1 MSTNIAG
8 TTTAGTTI
16 VNTTV
21 VNTTVVNATI
31 ANTNIAN
38 TALTNTAVT
47 NTAESSTTS
56 ASTQPVEIL
65 LCTLNARFQHASL
78 GLRYLYANLGALQH
92 RARIHEFVMGTKAEV
107 IVEQILAQSP
117 SVVGFGVYIWNVEE
131 ITTVLGI
138 LKAAAPH
145 VKCVLGGP
153 EVSFKDDLPSLASY
167 ADHIITGQAD
177 ISFAKLAKQ
186 LLDGPRPLQKVIAG
200 ESFELDDL
208 ALPYAYYTNEDIAK
222 RYLYVEASRGCP
234 FKCEFCLSSL
244 DKTADP
250 FNLDAFLVQ
259 MQSLYERGARMFK
272 FVDRTFNLNINTSL
286 KILDFFLEKIEQNPS
301 DPVFAHFEL
310 VPDHLPEKLK
320 AAIVKFPPGTL
331 QFEIGIQTFNP
342 EVQTLI
348 SRRQNDQKAEDNIR
362 WLVTQTQ
369 AHMHVDL
376 IAGLPGESLESFGE
390 GLDRLYK
397 MGPHEIQLGILKR
410 LRGTP
415 IIRHTQTRQMR
426 YNPRTPYNVLAT
438 DALSFAQVQ
447 ELTRFA
453 RYWDL
458 IVNSGR
464 FPNTLKYVFGQA
476 PFARFRAL
484 SSWLYQTTD
493 ATHKIALERLFDLLH
508 AWLIEGGI
516 QTKQVE
522 EALTI
527 DYLATK
533 AKGKLGFMQ
542 RGTSIEVAP
551 RKRDLATGKPASPDH
566 GAATTSAT
574 IAATTSAPIGRATP
588 KRQSRFVAKSTDP
601 EH

>member
-1 MSTNIAG
+1 MISTASIS
-8 TTTAGTTI
+8 TTA
-16 VNTTV
+16 
-21 VNTTVVNATI
+21 
-31 ANTNIAN
+31 
-38 TALTNTAVT
+38 
-47 NTAESSTTS
+47 
-56 ASTQPVEIL
+56 ASQEPIEIL

-78 GLRYLYANLGALQH
+78 GLRYLYANLGGLQH
-92 RARIHEFVMGTKAEV
+92 RARLHEFVMGTKAEV

-117 SVVGFGVYIWNVEE
+117 KLVGFGVYIWNVEE
-131 ITTVLGI
+131 ITTVIGI
-138 LKAAAPH
+138 LKSAAPH
-145 VKCVLGGP
+145 VKIVLGGP
-153 EVSFKDDLPSLASY
+153 EVSFKDDLPPVAGF

-177 ISFAKLAKQ
+177 VSFAKLAKQ
-186 LLDGPRPLQKVIAG
+186 LLDGPKPLQKIFAG
-200 ESFELDDL
+200 EGFDLDDL
-208 ALPYAYYTNEDIAK
+208 VLPYDFYTAEDIAK

-250 FNLDAFLVQ
+250 FNLEAFLAQ

-286 KILDFFLEKIEQNPS
+286 KILDFFLEKIEQSPN

-320 AAIVKFPPGTL
+320 AAIVKFPAGTL

-342 EVQTLI
+342 EVQTRI

-362 WLVTQTQ
+362 WLVTQSQ

-376 IAGLPGESLESFGE
+376 IAGLPGESLASFGQ
-390 GLDRLYK
+390 GLDRLYQ
-397 MGPHEIQLGILKR
+397 MGPHEIQLGVLKR

-415 IIRHTQTRQMR
+415 IIRHTETHQMR

-438 DALSFAQVQ
+438 DALSFVEVQ
-447 ELTRFA
+447 ELTRFS

-464 FPNTLKYVFGQA
+464 FPNTLALVFKAA
-476 PFARFRAL
+476 PFGRFRAL
-484 SSWLYQTTD
+484 SIWLYQTTD

-508 AWLIEGGI
+508 GWLIEDGGDVN
-516 QTKQVE
+516 QVE
-522 EALTI
+522 AALTA

-533 AKGKLGFMQ
+533 AKGKLGFML
-542 RGTSIEVAP
+542 RGTSIESAP
-551 RKRDLATGKPASPDH
+551 RKRDQATGKPHQIADKV
-566 GAATTSAT
+566 AAKIPAN
-574 IAATTSAPIGRATP
+574 IGSATP
-588 KRQSRFVAKSTDP
+588 KRQSRFVANSN
-601 EH
+601 EA